1 MNRNRLAKTFDRV
14 LNVLATVAGILILL
28 VALFVSYSVT
38 LRYMHIK
45 PPIWILQC
53 TEYALLW
60 ITFLAAAWLLR
71 KDGHVRID
79 TLVMRLSARTQRILE
94 IVTSVLGFIVC
105 VGIAWF
111 GTTKTYDLY
120 ARGIM
125 DVKGV
130 TLPEYPL
137 FLVIPLGGMLLVIQF
152 ARNLVKNLKAPE
164 VKEE

>member
-1 MNRNRLAKTFDRV
+1 MDRNRAVKIFDWV
-14 LNVLATVAGILILL
+14 LNILATVAGILILL
-28 VALFVSYSVT
+28 VAVSVSYSVT
-38 LRYMHIK
+38 LRYLHIT

-79 TLVMRLSARTQRILE
+79 TIVIRLSPRIQRILE
-94 IVTSVLGFIVC
+94 IVTSVLGILICSV
-105 VGIAWF
+105 IAWF
-111 GTTKTYDLY
+111 GTTKTFDLY

-137 FLVIPLGGMLLVIQF
+137 FLVIPLGGLLLLIQF
-152 ARNLVKNLKAPE
+152 ARNLVKALRPMDTE
-164 VKEE
+164 TP